1 MKTSV
6 TMTRRMGEFEIQQR
20 TKDEMFNATNL
31 LKQWNK
37 STGMKKQ
44 VEHFTSLKS
53 TEEFLKTIQ
62 DRESKDRDYGIKIK
76 RGKTGGTWMHPLL
89 FIDFAMWINPSF
101 KYDVLRF
108 VHDQLLEFR
117 NESGDLT
124 KELNSSV
131 QRFEGI
137 NYPQLAKAL
146 NHIIY
151 DRHTKGIR
159 DTGTEEQTK
168 AIVELQKKLAWACD
182 MGYIKSFNDLLEEMR
197 RIWAIKSNS

>member
-1 MKTSV
+1 
-6 TMTRRMGEFEIQQR
+6 MGQFEVQQR
-20 TKDEMFNATNL
+20 TKDGMFNATSL
-31 LKQWNK
+31 LKQWNDEE
-37 STGMKKQ
+37 GMKKQ
-44 VEHFTSLKS
+44 VNHFFELESTKVLLNEMEADTAITVSL
-53 TEEFLKTIQ
+53 F
-62 DRESKDRDYGIKIK
+62 SKQKG
-76 RGKTGGTWMHPLL
+76 GLNQGTWMHPYL
-89 FIDFAMWINPSF
+89 FIDFAMWINPTF
-101 KYDVLRF
+101 KLQVLKF

-159 DTGTEEQTK
+159 DTGTEDQTK

-182 MGYIKSFNDLLEEMR
+182 MGYIDSFNDLLEEMR
-197 RIWAIKSNS
+197 RIWAIKSSL